1 MPSLKSIRQGVTT
14 QLGVGFVSIYDSL
27 GELPI
32 TNVNQGDAAYVRDVN
47 NYYISDGSGWRNTSL
62 SNKDPYW
69 EIEPSDSDQTIVD
82 SATPLIII
90 AKANDSDNPNLV
102 NQSVGTD
109 SAQYMV
115 DVTND
120 SSVFTFTP
128 KTKLQIAEAVA
139 AGNLTD
145 SNGDFV
151 YTFKWSDG
159 INFVNK
165 DVTII
170 YNTASGGGGIGT
182 WGGNRGIFAG
192 GYTQNPTTAAQSID
206 YIDISTPG
214 NGLDFGD
221 LTIGRTSGC
230 GVSNGSRGVMMGG
243 ATLGGAQN
251 FIDYISIPTL
261 GNGTDF
267 GDMLTEIY
275 YMAGVS
281 DGTRGFGCGGMRGP
295 AGSYQGQNSI
305 QYVTIA
311 TAGNSTDGADLTSTR
326 VKPSGWNDT
335 TRAVVMGGRNTSDGG
350 PLTNYIDYFTMAN
363 LSTNASDFGDLTDTW
378 DQGAGGGDAT
388 YALHASGRRTNSSYA
403 NGWTENID
411 YITIQSTGNAQ
422 DFGDMTTFKSNVTGA
437 SDGTYAT
444 FAGGDTNTG
453 SNTRINN
460 IDYVTVATPGNATD
474 FGDITQVKEQMYGC
488 SGSSS

>member
-159 INFVNK
+159 INFVSK
-165 DVTII
+165 SLTITYTTVVPGFTRGLI
-170 YNTASGGGGIGT
+170 SGGTYGSGGYTNIEMFTLATGGSTTSFGNMSIGRGGHTSFGNASRSLFAGGETGSSANSEVSSVEYVAPATTGNGASFGNMNGVRAWMGSVASLTRGVIGNGADYSPPGAGGSWTDYNRCDYFTFDTLGNSTYFGYMGGYARGTSGAANSGDNTYGIFVGGTGSGTNAYSSSMQKITIATTGTASSGFGTFSTSQKAYAAGCASSSHSYFAGALYPNTDIIDKHSIASGGSATNIGT
-182 WGGNRGIFAG
+182 LSAPRYSLAGTQDAGNYGFYSG
-192 GYTQNPTTAAQSID
+192 GYGSTYYSNIEQLNFSSDAVAA
-206 YIDISTPG
+206 
-214 NGLDFGD
+214 NFGSGPNRYR
-221 LTIGRTSGC
+221 LASTSGA
-230 GVSNGSRGVMMGG
+230 G
-243 ATLGGAQN
+243 A
-251 FIDYISIPTL
+251 
-261 GNGTDF
+261 
-267 GDMLTEIY
+267 
-275 YMAGVS
+275 
-281 DGTRGFGCGGMRGP
+281 
-295 AGSYQGQNSI
+295 
-305 QYVTIA
+305 
-311 TAGNSTDGADLTSTR
+311 
-326 VKPSGWNDT
+326 
-335 TRAVVMGGRNTSDGG
+335 
-350 PLTNYIDYFTMAN
+350 
-363 LSTNASDFGDLTDTW
+363 
-378 DQGAGGGDAT
+378 
-388 YALHASGRRTNSSYA
+388 
-403 NGWTENID
+403 
-411 YITIQSTGNAQ
+411 
-422 DFGDMTTFKSNVTGA
+422 
-437 SDGTYAT
+437 
-444 FAGGDTNTG
+444 
-453 SNTRINN
+453 
-460 IDYVTVATPGNATD
+460 
-474 FGDITQVKEQMYGC
+474 
-488 SGSSS
+488 

>member
-32 TNVNQGDAAYVRDVN
+32 TNVTQGDAAYVKNVN
-47 NYYISDGSGWRNTSL
+47 NYYISDGVGWRNTTL
-62 SNKDPYW
+62 ANKDPYW
-69 EIEPSDSDQTIVD
+69 EIEPSDSDKTIVD

-170 YNTASGGGGIGT
+170 YNTSSGGGGAIS
-182 WGGNRGIFAG
+182 WGGDRGLIAG
-192 GYTQNPTTAAQSID
+192 GQLNGPPYYQNGID
-206 YIDISTPG
+206 YLDISTTG
-214 NGLDFGD
+214 DAQDFGD
-221 LTIGRTSGC
+221 LLSNLDYSSGL
-230 GVSNGSRGVMMGG
+230 SDGSRGVWGG
-243 ATLGGAQN
+243 GSVQDTTRTNTMQYVAT
-251 FIDYISIPTL
+251 STL
-261 GNGTDF
+261 GNTIDF
-267 GDMLTEIY
+267 GDLQNNRAF
-275 YMAGVS
+275 MASAS
-281 DGTRGFGCGGMRGP
+281 DGTKGYFMGGSRD
-295 AGSYQGQNSI
+295 ASGSYAAQNSI
-305 QYVTIA
+305 EYITIQ
-311 TAGNSTDGADLTSTR
+311 TTGNATDGANLSVVRTT
-326 VKPSGWNDT
+326 VYAWNDA
-335 TRAVVMGGRNTSDGG
+335 TRSLVMGGQDGIS
-350 PLTNYIDYFTMAN
+350 TQYNSVDYFTMAN
-363 LSTNASDFGDLTDTW
+363 LSTNAVDFGDLS
-378 DQGAGGGDAT
+378 GVRYHGGSGGDAT
-388 YALHASGRRTNSSYA
+388 YALYFGGYDG
-403 NGWTENID
+403 NGTVYQNID
-411 YITIQSTGNAQ
+411 RFTIQTIGNAS
-422 DFGDMTTFKSNVTGA
+422 DFGDMTANTVNAAGA
-437 SDGTYAT
+437 SNGTYT
-444 FAGGDTNTG
+444 IMAGGGVVAKT
-453 SNTRINN
+453 S
-460 IDYVTVATPGNATD
+460 IDYVTVATPSNATD
-474 FGDITQVKEQMYGC
+474 FGDLTKTTQFAAGL
-488 SGSSS
+488 SGSPS

>member
-1 MPSLKSIRQGVTT
+1 MI
-14 QLGVGFVSIYDSL
+14 
-27 GELPI
+27 
-32 TNVNQGDAAYVRDVN
+32 
-47 NYYISDGSGWRNTSL
+47 GSGWRNTSL

-206 YIDISTPG
+206 YIDIST
-214 NGLDFGD
+214 L
-221 LTIGRTSGC
+221 
-230 GVSNGSRGVMMGG
+230 VM
-243 ATLGGAQN
+243 
-251 FIDYISIPTL
+251 
-261 GNGTDF
+261 
-267 GDMLTEIY
+267 
-275 YMAGVS
+275 V
-281 DGTRGFGCGGMRGP
+281 
-295 AGSYQGQNSI
+295 
-305 QYVTIA
+305 
-311 TAGNSTDGADLTSTR
+311 
-326 VKPSGWNDT
+326 
-335 TRAVVMGGRNTSDGG
+335 
-350 PLTNYIDYFTMAN
+350 
-363 LSTNASDFGDLTDTW
+363 
-378 DQGAGGGDAT
+378 
-388 YALHASGRRTNSSYA
+388 
-403 NGWTENID
+403 
-411 YITIQSTGNAQ
+411 
-422 DFGDMTTFKSNVTGA
+422 
-437 SDGTYAT
+437 
-444 FAGGDTNTG
+444 
-453 SNTRINN
+453 
-460 IDYVTVATPGNATD
+460 
-474 FGDITQVKEQMYGC
+474 
-488 SGSSS
+488 